1 MEQKILISVSLSI
14 LLILGIIFLWW
25 PKYQDFNNLRFEV
38 RKKEVQLENKEQYF
52 SELEGYSLKLKGYS
66 SELSK
71 INSAL
76 PENPGIPDL
85 LLFLE
90 KTGSQNGLAL
100 EKVHLDKISPLE
112 QNSEIKKI
120 SLNLSFSGSY
130 PAFKSFLS
138 MVEKNAR
145 LIGVESISFSTPAK
159 GEIFTFDLT
168 IKTYSY

>member
-1 MEQKILISVSLSI
+1 MEQKILISVSL
-14 LLILGIIFLWW
+14 LIIFFWW

-38 RKKEVQLENKEQYF
+38 REKKIQLENKEQYF
-52 SELEGYSLKLKGYS
+52 SKLEGYSLKLKEYS

-76 PENPGIPDL
+76 PEDPGIPDL
-85 LLFLE
+85 FHFLE

-100 EKVHLDKISPLE
+100 EKVHLGKISPLE
-112 QNSEIKKI
+112 QNSEIKKT
-120 SLNLSFSGSY
+120 SLDLSFSGSY

-138 MVEKNAR
+138 IVEKNAR